1 MSSSYV
7 DSLLRRTGPLQDVLI
22 AVAFWAL
29 AALALLNLRE
39 LHLRGMPGVQFMGA
53 WTTILCCLIVVSLVG
68 IRYAGSRREPVW
80 SVSLW
85 RQLIGTPGLLL
96 FAAVASYLAI
106 GATVL
111 VIEGSWQPDTA
122 EHLKYRVLHLGV
134 LVAAA
139 LGGRAVLERTGADR
153 LLGGVL
159 VILIASCAIILASP
173 ILRELG
179 ILLPYRIPFRLTG
192 AFANPNDA
200 GSVTCMTVALALA
213 FLTNGGPR
221 KLGYAGLAIGTAA
234 TLATANRTGF
244 LVLVAILVLFV
255 LLNLRDKRKTIFL
268 LSWIGGLIGLAVV
281 AIQFTPWTSLRFFE
295 NEHGAGALFCESP
308 SDGHPGEAA
317 DCAVLLAVK
326 DVLAGDVAL
335 NWSPLRPVQDW
346 EGVTVDGPEGRV
358 TGLSLDQGLNGRIPP
373 ELGRLDG
380 LVWLH
385 LDRNRLT
392 GPIPPELGNLTH
404 LRYLGLSFNH
414 LTGAIP
420 PELAN
425 LSNLEKLW
433 LRGNRLTGPVPPQLR
448 EIDSLSLMR
457 LAGNDLAHPIPPE
470 LYELNLDI
478 THELFCRR
486 SPRMHP
492 ELLGDCTLLLAT
504 RDELAGQATLN
515 WRADTSISQWQGVT
529 LGGPEGR
536 VKALALSGQGLTGR
550 IPPEFGR
557 LHGLESLRLARNR
570 LTGPV
575 PPELGQLANL
585 RALRLGGNALT
596 GPIPPG
602 LYDLPDQDLL
612 DELFCR
618 RSPRMNPELLGDCTL
633 LLATRDELA
642 GQATLN
648 WGADVPIDRWQG
660 VTLGGPEGRVKA
672 LFLSEQGL
680 TGRIPPEFGRLRGLE
695 SLHLDRNRLTGPV
708 PPELGQLAD
717 LRSLVLDYNALTG
730 GIPPELGRLA
740 KLENLWLGGNHLTGP
755 VPPELFDVAES
766 DLAHQAF
773 CLPPPR
779 TSPGLFGDCTTLLAA
794 QETLEGGAR
803 LNWREAVPMGEWRGV
818 TLGGPEGRVIALELP
833 RTGLDG
839 RIPAALGSLAR
850 LRTLVLDGNR
860 LTGPIPPEL
869 GNLAD
874 LQVLALGANH
884 LTGPVPAELARLSNL
899 REVWLDDNRLTGP
912 VPPGPGPLGVH
923 ASSCPAAPPGNPGL
937 RADCALL
944 LEVRDT
950 LAGDAR
956 LNWRGL
962 PLAGDAG
969 LNWSA
974 HLPLAEWHGVTV
986 GGPLERVTK
995 LELPSRNL
1003 NGTIPPELGRL
1014 GHLVSLDL
1022 SGNRLAGGIPPALGE
1037 LPQLVALRL
1046 HRNRLTGPVPPEFGE
1061 LPGLEELQL
1070 HENDLTGPAPPQLG
1084 WIDSLSLLRLAGN
1097 DLDRPLPPRLYEI
1110 ADHDLHVFPVRR
1122 ADAPGDPGGREAGSG
1137 LVCRSSPAMPPA
1149 LLADCAL
1156 LLAVR
1161 DVLAGEA
1168 RLNWS
1173 EDVPIGF
1180 WQGVSTGGSP
1190 RRVAALELPR
1200 AGLNG
1205 RLVAE
1210 LGELSGLVAL
1220 DLRHNRLAGPIPT
1233 ALGGLERLV
1242 SLRLEHNELTGAVPA
1257 ALGAIDN
1264 LSFLRLSGNE
1274 LARPFPPALY
1284 AVEDHDLDTALS
1296 CRPGRSAPGLL
1307 ADCALLLAV
1316 KDGLAGDAP
1325 LNWRPGVPLEEW
1337 QGVTVDR
1344 LRGRVTALD
1353 LAQTGLNGR
1362 IPPEVGRLDGLV
1374 SLRLSRNRLAG
1385 PIPPELGGLSRLR
1398 TLWLDDN
1405 RLGGPVPPELGRLS
1419 RLADLRLKGN
1429 SRLGPLPPTVAAL
1442 PGPAAVRFAGD
1453 EASTGDRGGV
1463 TDESLR
1469 CRAAATRLYSDCST
1483 LLEVRDKLAG
1493 DAGLNWSAT
1502 LPIDHWRG
1510 VTLGFPPAVDG
1521 AAVQGPRVVALDLS
1535 HLGLN
1540 GHVPA
1545 ELSALDA
1552 LAVLHLG
1559 DNRLGGP
1566 IPPELGALAGLRALR
1581 LENNALTG
1589 PIPEELGALR
1599 RLVWVHLGGNE
1610 LTGPIPEH
1618 IANLADLRVLSLE
1631 DNALTGPFPRW
1642 LEEQE
1647 HLEAL
1652 RLENNRLHGYIPTKL
1667 VRLPRLADLRL
1678 GGNTLEG
1685 CIPLTWR
1692 AARARY
1698 DHVEPDLL
1706 CRPPPWRK
1714 LGWLEDAARLM
1725 LARDV
1730 LAGGAPLNWSYATP
1744 VESWQGVMLDWSGHV
1759 VALDLQDMN
1768 LGGRIP
1774 PELGELSRLTWLH
1787 LDGNRLAGPIPPELG
1802 KLTRLRILSLGDN
1815 DLSGPIPSELGD
1827 LSNLRRLWL
1836 DDNDLSGPIPPELG
1850 NLPDLRQLWLDDNR
1864 LSGPIPPGLGA
1875 INIRSLRVAGNDIV
1889 GAGTSETDS
1898 PDGGTFLENLGAALQ
1913 SHRLL
1918 LWRLGFEKAM
1928 EAPLFGH
1935 GLGALI
1941 SRDNALIVFHGT
1953 PTGVHNLYLLFL
1965 GEAGIVP
1972 ASLFILSIM
1981 LLLRSQWTAPKSLA
1995 RDTAA
2000 GWVIAIA
2007 LYGMTSHHMLLV
2019 AAVMFLA
2026 GLSVTMSAARDEGGL
2041 CPAKS

>member
-1 MSSSYV
+1 MLNSHV
-7 DSLLRRTGPLQDVLI
+7 DSLLRRTGPLQGVLI
-22 AVAFWAL
+22 AVAFWTL
-29 AALALLNLRE
+29 AAMALINLRE
-39 LHLRGMPGVQFMGA
+39 LHLWGMPGVQFMGA
-53 WTTILCCLIVVSLVG
+53 WATMLCCLIVVSLAG
-68 IRYAGSRREPVW
+68 IRYWDSRREPVW

-85 RQLIGTPGLLL
+85 RQSIGTPGLLL
-96 FAAVASYLAI
+96 FTAVASYLAI
-106 GATVL
+106 GAAVL

-122 EHLKYRVLHLGV
+122 DRLKYRVLHFGV

-159 VILIASCAIILASP
+159 VILIASCAVILASP
-173 ILRELG
+173 VLRELG
-179 ILLPYRIPFRLTG
+179 ILPLYRISFRLTG
-192 AFANPNDA
+192 AFTNPNDA
-200 GSVTCMTVALALA
+200 SLVACMTVALALA

-221 KLGYAGLAIGTAA
+221 GLGYAGLAMGTAA
-234 TLATANRTGF
+234 TLATAARTGF
-244 LVLVAILVLFV
+244 LVLVAILVLFA
-255 LLNLRDKRKTIFL
+255 LLNLRDKKKAVFL
-268 LSWIGGLIGLAVV
+268 LSLAGGLIGLAVV
-281 AIQFTPWTSLRFFE
+281 AIQFTPWASLRAVGD
-295 NEHGAGALFCESP
+295 EHGADALFCESP
-308 SDGHPGEAA
+308 SNGHPGEDA

-335 NWSPLRPVQDW
+335 NWSPLRPVQRW
-346 EGVTVDGPEGRV
+346 EGVTVDGPEGSI
-358 TGLSLDQGLNGRIPP
+358 TGLNLEDRGLNGRIPP
-373 ELGRLDG
+373 ELGRLHG
-380 LVWLH
+380 LVVLH
-385 LDRNRLT
+385 LPRNRLT
-392 GPIPPELGNLTH
+392 GPIPPELGNLTN
-404 LRYLGLSFNH
+404 LEYLSLAFNL
-414 LTGAIP
+414 LTGPIP
-420 PELAN
+420 PELAK
-425 LSNLEKLW
+425 LSNLEELW

-448 EIDSLSLMR
+448 ELDSLSFVR

-470 LYELNLDI
+470 YYGLDLDLA
-478 THELFCRR
+478 HELFCRR
-486 SPRMHP
+486 SPRMNP

-504 RDELAGQATLN
+504 RDELAGRARLN
-515 WRADTSISQWQGVT
+515 WRADTSIGQWQGVT

-536 VKALALSGQGLTGR
+536 VKALDLSGQGLTGR
-550 IPPEFGR
+550 IPPELGR

-585 RALRLGGNALT
+585 RALRLDGNALT
-596 GPIPPG
+596 GPVPPG
-602 LYDLPDQDLL
+602 LHELPDQDLL

-618 RSPRMNPELLGDCTL
+618 RSPRMHPELLGDCTL
-633 LLATRDELA
+633 LLAARDELA
-642 GQATLN
+642 GRAALD
-648 WGADVPIDRWQG
+648 WRADIPIGRWQG

-672 LFLSEQGL
+672 LGLSGQGL
-680 TGRIPPEFGRLRGLE
+680 TGRIPPELGRLRGLE
-695 SLHLDRNRLTGPV
+695 SLHLARNRLTGPV
-708 PPELGQLAD
+708 PPELGQLAN
-717 LRSLVLDYNALTG
+717 LRSLTLDFNALTG

-740 KLENLWLGGNHLTGP
+740 RLQNLWLGSNHLTGP
-755 VPPELFDVAES
+755 IPPELFDVAKH
-766 DLAHQAF
+766 DLADRAF

-803 LNWREAVPMGEWRGV
+803 LNWREAAPMGEWRGV

-833 RTGLDG
+833 RMGLDG
-839 RIPAALGSLAR
+839 RIPAALGSLVR

-884 LTGPVPAELARLSNL
+884 LTGPVPPELARLSNL
-899 REVWLDDNRLTGP
+899 REVWLNDNRLTGP
-912 VPPGPGPLGVH
+912 VPPGPGPLGGH
-923 ASSCPAAPPGNPGL
+923 ASSCPAAPSGNPGL

-956 LNWRGL
+956 LNW
-962 PLAGDAG
+962 
-969 LNWSA
+969 NA
-974 HLPLAEWHGVTV
+974 HLPLAGWHGVTV

-995 LELPSRNL
+995 LELPRWSL
-1003 NGTIPPELGRL
+1003 NGTIPLELGRL
-1014 GHLVSLDL
+1014 SHLVSLDL
-1022 SGNRLAGGIPPALGE
+1022 SGNRLVGGIPPALGE
-1037 LPQLVALRL
+1037 LHQLVALRL

-1061 LPGLEELQL
+1061 LPSLEELQL
-1070 HENDLTGPAPPQLG
+1070 QRNDLSGPAPPQLAE
-1084 WIDSLSLLRLAGN
+1084 IDSLSLLRLAGN

-1110 ADHDLHVFPVRR
+1110 ADHDLHVFPTRR
-1122 ADAPGDPGGREAGSG
+1122 ADAPGDPGGREAGSD
-1137 LVCRSSPAMPPA
+1137 LVCRASPAMPPA

-1242 SLRLEHNELTGAVPA
+1242 SLRLEHNELTGAAPA

-1264 LSFLRLSGNE
+1264 LSFLRLSGNA
-1274 LARPFPPALY
+1274 LARPVPPALY

-1296 CRPGRSAPGLL
+1296 CEPGQSAPGLL

-1385 PIPPELGGLSRLR
+1385 PIPPELGDLSHLR

-1405 RLGGPVPPELGRLS
+1405 RLSGPVPPELGRLS
-1419 RLADLRLKGN
+1419 RLADLRLKEN
-1429 SRLGPLPPTVAAL
+1429 SGLGPLPPSVVAL
-1442 PGPAAVRFAGD
+1442 SGPAAVRFAGD
-1453 EASTGDRGGV
+1453 EAAAGDRGGV
-1463 TDESLR
+1463 ADESLR

-1483 LLEVRDKLAG
+1483 LLEVRDRLAG

-1510 VTLGFPPAVDG
+1510 VTLGFPPTVDG

-1535 HLGLN
+1535 HMGLN

-1545 ELSALDA
+1545 ELSALDE

-1589 PIPEELGALR
+1589 PIPEEFGALR
-1599 RLVWVHLGGNE
+1599 QLVWLHLGGNE
-1610 LTGPIPEH
+1610 LSGPIPRQ

-1642 LEEQE
+1642 LDEQE
-1647 HLEAL
+1647 HLETL
-1652 RLENNRLHGYIPTKL
+1652 RLENNRLHGGIPTKL

-1678 GGNTLEG
+1678 GGNTLKG

-1714 LGWLEDAARLM
+1714 PGWFEDAARLM

-1759 VALDLQDMN
+1759 GRLDLRDMN

-1787 LDGNRLAGPIPPELG
+1787 LDGNRLTGPIPPELG
-1802 KLTRLRILSLGDN
+1802 KLTRLGRLSLGDN
-1815 DLSGPIPSELGD
+1815 DLTGPIPPELGD
-1827 LSNLRRLWL
+1827 LLNLRQLWL
-1836 DDNDLSGPIPPELG
+1836 DDNDLTGPIPPALG
-1850 NLPDLRQLWLDDNR
+1850 NLSNLWQLWLDDNR
-1864 LSGPIPPGLGA
+1864 LSGPIPPELGA
-1875 INIRSLRVAGNDIV
+1875 LHVYSLRVAGNDIV

-1898 PDGGTFLENLGAALQ
+1898 PDGGTFLGNLGAALQ
-1913 SHRLL
+1913 NQRLL

-1941 SRDNALIVFHGT
+1941 ILDTAPFGFKGT
-1953 PTGVHNLYLLFL
+1953 PMGVDNLYLIFL

-1995 RDTAA
+1995 RDAAA

-2007 LYGMTSHHMLLV
+2007 LHGMTSQHVLLV
-2019 AAVMFLA
+2019 AAAMFLA
-2026 GLSVTMSAARDEGGL
+2026 GLCVAMSAARDEGGL

>member
-1 MSSSYV
+1 MLSSYV
-7 DSLLRRTGPLQDVLI
+7 DPLLRRTGPLQGVLI

-29 AALALLNLRE
+29 AAVALLNPRE
-39 LHLRGMPGVQFMGA
+39 LHLWGMPGVQFMGA

-68 IRYAGSRREPVW
+68 LRYSASRREPVW
-80 SVSLW
+80 SISLW

-96 FAAVASYLAI
+96 FAAVASYLAT

-111 VIEGSWQPDTA
+111 VVEGSWQPDTA
-122 EHLKYRVLHLGV
+122 EGLKYRVLHLGV

-159 VILIASCAIILASP
+159 VVLIASCAVILASP
-173 ILRELG
+173 VLRELG
-179 ILLPYRIPFRLTG
+179 ILPFYRIPFRLTG
-192 AFANPNDA
+192 AFTDPNDA
-200 GSVTCMTVALALA
+200 SLVACMTVALALA

-221 KLGYAGLAIGTAA
+221 GLGHAGLAMGTAA
-234 TLATANRTGF
+234 TLATAARTGF

-255 LLNLRDKRKTIFL
+255 LLNLRDKRKSIFL

-281 AIQFTPWTSLRFFE
+281 AAQFTPWAWLRTAQD
-295 NEHGAGALFCESP
+295 GDAAGALFCESP
-308 SDGHPGEAA
+308 SDGHSSEAA

-358 TGLSLDQGLNGRIPP
+358 TKLSLDQGLNGRIPP

-392 GPIPPELGNLTH
+392 GPIPPELGNLAH
-404 LRYLGLSFNH
+404 LRYLGLNFNY

-420 PELAN
+420 PELAK

-492 ELLGDCTLLLAT
+492 ELLDDCTLLLAA
-504 RDELAGQATLN
+504 RDELAGRATLD
-515 WRADTSISQWQGVT
+515 WRADTSIGQWQGVT

-557 LHGLESLRLARNR
+557 LHGLESLRLDRNR

-585 RALRLGGNALT
+585 RVLRLGGNALA

-618 RSPRMNPELLGDCTL
+618 RSPRMHPELLDDCTL

-642 GQATLN
+642 GRATLD
-648 WGADVPIDRWQG
+648 WRADTSIGQWQG

-672 LFLSEQGL
+672 LFLSERGL
-680 TGRIPPEFGRLRGLE
+680 TGRIPPELGRLRGLE

-740 KLENLWLGGNHLTGP
+740 RLESLWLGGNRLTGP

-766 DLAHQAF
+766 DLAHRAF

-803 LNWREAVPMGEWRGV
+803 LNWRKAMPMGEWQGV

-839 RIPAALGSLAR
+839 RIPAALGRLAR

-884 LTGPVPAELARLSNL
+884 LTGPVPPELARLSNL
-899 REVWLDDNRLTGP
+899 REVWLNDNRLTGP
-912 VPPGPGPLGVH
+912 VPPGPGPLGGP
-923 ASSCPAAPPGNPGL
+923 ASSCPAVPPGNPGL

-956 LNWRGL
+956 LNWSAQL
-962 PLAGDAG
+962 PLAG
-969 LNWSA
+969 
-974 HLPLAEWHGVTV
+974 WHGVTV

-995 LELPSRNL
+995 LELPRWNL

-1046 HRNRLTGPVPPEFGE
+1046 HRNRLTGPVPPEFGA

-1070 HENDLTGPAPPQLG
+1070 QKNDLTGPAPPQLG
-1084 WIDSLSLLRLAGN
+1084 GIDSLSLLRLAGN

-1110 ADHDLHVFPVRR
+1110 ADHDLHVLPTRR
-1122 ADAPGDPGGREAGSG
+1122 ADAPGDPGGRAAESG

-1242 SLRLEHNELTGAVPA
+1242 SLRLEHNELTGAVPSE
-1257 ALGAIDN
+1257 LGAIDS

-1419 RLADLRLKGN
+1419 RLADLRLREN
-1429 SRLGPLPPTVAAL
+1429 SRLGPLPPSVAAL

-1521 AAVQGPRVVALDLS
+1521 AAVQGPRIVALDLS

-1599 RLVWVHLGGNE
+1599 QLVRLHLGGNE
-1610 LTGPIPEH
+1610 LTGPIPW
-1618 IANLADLRVLSLE
+1618 
-1631 DNALTGPFPRW
+1631 W
-1642 LEEQE
+1642 LGERE

-1652 RLENNRLHGYIPTKL
+1652 RLENNRLHGHIPPKL

-1678 GGNTLEG
+1678 GGNTLKG

-1706 CRPPPWRK
+1706 CRLPPWRK
-1714 LGWLEDAARLM
+1714 PGRFEDAARLM

-1730 LAGGAPLNWSYATP
+1730 LAGGVPLNWSYANP
-1744 VESWQGVMLDWSGHV
+1744 VESWQGVVLNGSGHV
-1759 VALDLQDMN
+1759 DGLDLRDMN

-1774 PELGELSRLTWLH
+1774 PELGELSRLTWLQ

-1802 KLTRLRILSLGDN
+1802 KLTRLKILSLGDN
-1815 DLSGPIPSELGD
+1815 DLTGPIPSELG
-1827 LSNLRRLWL
+1827 NLL
-1836 DDNDLSGPIPPELG
+1836 N
-1850 NLPDLRQLWLDDNR
+1850 LRQLWLDDNR
-1864 LSGPIPPGLGA
+1864 LTGPVPPELGA
-1875 INIRSLRVAGNDIV
+1875 IDLYSLRVAGNDI
-1889 GAGTSETDS
+1889 A
-1898 PDGGTFLENLGAALQ
+1898 GAATSGTHSLIGTPLKD
-1913 SHRLL
+1913 RRPL

-1935 GLGALI
+1935 GLGTLRRLD
-1941 SRDNALIVFHGT
+1941 ST
-1953 PTGVHNLYLLFL
+1953 PIGNDGEPLGVHNLYLMLL

-1972 ASLFILSIM
+1972 LSLFLLSVF
-1981 LLLRSQWTAPKSLA
+1981 LLLRAQWRAPQSLT
-1995 RDTAA
+1995 RDAAA
-2000 GWVIAIA
+2000 GWVVAIV
-2007 LYGMTSHHMLLV
+2007 LYGMAFQHLLGI
-2019 AAVMFLA
+2019 AAFMFMA
-2026 GLSVTMSAARDEGGL
+2026 GLSVATAVAHDGDRNL
-2041 CPAKS
+2041 AKA

>member
-1 MSSSYV
+1 MLSSYV
-7 DSLLRRTGPLQDVLI
+7 DPLLRRTGPLQGVLI

-53 WTTILCCLIVVSLVG
+53 WATMLGCLIVVSLVG
-68 IRYAGSRREPVW
+68 LRYAGSRREPVW

-106 GATVL
+106 GVTVL
-111 VIEGSWQPDTA
+111 LIEGSWQPDTA
-122 EHLKYRVLHLGV
+122 EGLKYRVLHFGV

-159 VILIASCAIILASP
+159 VILIASCAVILASP

-200 GSVTCMTVALALA
+200 GLVTCMTVALALA
-213 FLTNGGPR
+213 FLTNGGSR
-221 KLGYAGLAIGTAA
+221 RLGYAGLAIGTAA
-234 TLATANRTGF
+234 TLATAARTGF
-244 LVLVAILVLFV
+244 LVLVAILALFA
-255 LLNLRDKRKTIFL
+255 LLNLRDKRKAVLL
-268 LSWIGGLIGLAVV
+268 LSLAGGLIGLAVV
-281 AIQFTPWTSLRFFE
+281 AAQFTPWASLRVIE
-295 NEHGAGALFCESP
+295 DKHRADVLFCEPP
-308 SDGHPGEAA
+308 SDGHSSEAA

-326 DVLAGDVAL
+326 DILAGDVAL
-335 NWSPLRPVQDW
+335 NWSPLRPVQHW

-358 TGLSLDQGLNGRIPP
+358 TRLSLDRGLNGRIPP

-380 LVWLH
+380 LVSLR
-385 LDRNRLT
+385 LGRNRLT
-392 GPIPPELGNLTH
+392 GPIPPELGNLTR
-404 LRYLGLSFNH
+404 LKRLGLSFNH

-420 PELAN
+420 PELAK
-425 LSNLEKLW
+425 LSNLETLW

-448 EIDSLSLMR
+448 EIDSLSRVR

-470 LYELNLDI
+470 LYELDLDI
-478 THELFCRR
+478 LDELFCRR

-492 ELLGDCTLLLAT
+492 ELLDDCTLLLAT
-504 RDELAGQATLN
+504 RDELAGQATLD
-515 WRADTSISQWQGVT
+515 WRADTSIGQWQGVT

-536 VKALALSGQGLTGR
+536 VKALSLSGQGLTGR

-575 PPELGQLANL
+575 PPELGRLANL
-585 RALRLGGNALT
+585 RTLRLDGNALT

-618 RSPRMNPELLGDCTL
+618 RSPRMSPELLGDCTL

-642 GQATLN
+642 GQAALN
-648 WGADVPIDRWQG
+648 WRADIPIGWWQG
-660 VTLGGPEGRVKA
+660 VTLGGPGGRVKA
-672 LFLSEQGL
+672 LFLSERGL
-680 TGRIPPEFGRLRGLE
+680 TGRVPPEFGRLRGLE

-708 PPELGQLAD
+708 PPELGQLAS
-717 LRSLVLDYNALTG
+717 LRSLVLDLNALTG

-740 KLENLWLGGNHLTGP
+740 RLESLWLGSNRLTGP

-766 DLAHQAF
+766 DLAHRAL

-803 LNWREAVPMGEWRGV
+803 LNWREAMPMGRWQGV

-839 RIPAALGSLAR
+839 RIPAVLGSLAR

-884 LTGPVPAELARLSNL
+884 LTGSVPPELARLSNL
-899 REVWLDDNRLTGP
+899 REVWLNDNRLTGP
-912 VPPGPGPLGVH
+912 VPPGLGRPLGGP

-944 LEVRDT
+944 LEARDT

-956 LNWRGL
+956 
-962 PLAGDAG
+962 

-995 LELPSRNL
+995 LELPGWNL
-1003 NGTIPPELGRL
+1003 NGTIPPALGQL

-1022 SGNRLAGGIPPALGE
+1022 SDNRLAGGIPPALGE
-1037 LPQLVALRL
+1037 LPRLVALRL
-1046 HRNRLTGPVPPEFGE
+1046 HRNRLTGPVPPEFGK
-1061 LPGLEELQL
+1061 LPRLEELQL
-1070 HENDLTGPAPPQLG
+1070 QRNDLSGPAPPQLG
-1084 WIDSLSLLRLAGN
+1084 GIDSLSLLRLAGN

-1110 ADHDLHVFPVRR
+1110 ADHDLHVLPVRR
-1122 ADAPGDPGGREAGSG
+1122 ADAPGDPGGRAAESG
-1137 LVCRSSPAMPPA
+1137 LVCRPSPGMPPA
-1149 LLADCAL
+1149 LLADCTL

-1210 LGELSGLVAL
+1210 LGALSGLVAL
-1220 DLRHNRLAGPIPT
+1220 DLRHNRLAGSIPT

-1242 SLRLEHNELTGAVPA
+1242 SLRLEHNELTGAVPSE
-1257 ALGAIDN
+1257 LGAIDN

-1284 AVEDHDLDTALS
+1284 ALEAHDLDTALS
-1296 CRPGRSAPGLL
+1296 CKPGRGAPGLL

-1353 LAQTGLNGR
+1353 LTQTGLNGR

-1385 PIPPELGGLSRLR
+1385 PVPPELGGLLHLR

-1405 RLGGPVPPELGRLS
+1405 RLSGPVPPELGRLS
-1419 RLADLRLKGN
+1419 RLADLRLRGN
-1429 SRLGPLPPTVAAL
+1429 SRLGPLPPAVAAL

-1453 EASTGDRGGV
+1453 EAAAGDRGGG
-1463 TDESLR
+1463 TDESPR

-1493 DAGLNWSAT
+1493 DAGLNWNAT

-1521 AAVQGPRVVALDLS
+1521 AAVQGPRIVALDLS

-1566 IPPELGALAGLRALR
+1566 IPPELGALAGLRALT

-1599 RLVWVHLGGNE
+1599 RLVRLHLGGNE
-1610 LTGPIPEH
+1610 LSGPIPEH

-1642 LEEQE
+1642 LDEQE
-1647 HLEAL
+1647 HLETL

-1667 VRLPRLADLRL
+1667 ARLPRLADLRL
-1678 GGNTLEG
+1678 GGNTLLG

-1698 DHVEPDLL
+1698 AHVEQDLL

-1714 LGWLEDAARLM
+1714 PGLFEDAARLM

-1730 LAGGAPLNWSYATP
+1730 LAEDAPLNWSYASP

-1759 VALDLQDMN
+1759 VGLDLRDMN

-1787 LDGNRLAGPIPPELG
+1787 LDGNRFAGPIPPELG

-1815 DLSGPIPSELGD
+1815 DLTGPIPSELGD

-1836 DDNDLSGPIPPELG
+1836 DDNGLTGPIPPELG
-1850 NLPDLRQLWLDDNR
+1850 NPSNLWQLWLDDNR
-1864 LSGPIPPGLGA
+1864 LSGPIPPELGA
-1875 INIRSLRVAGNDIV
+1875 LHIYSLRVAGNDIA
-1889 GAGTSETDS
+1889 GAGTSEMDS
-1898 PDGGTFLENLGAALQ
+1898 PDGGTFLGNLGAALQ
-1913 SHRLL
+1913 NQRFL

-1941 SRDNALIVFHGT
+1941 SLDTAPIGFKGT
-1953 PTGVHNLYLLFL
+1953 PMGVDNLYLIFL

-1981 LLLRSQWTAPKSLA
+1981 LLLRSQWRAPRSLA

-2007 LYGMTSHHMLLV
+2007 LHGMTSEHVLLV
-2019 AAVMFLA
+2019 AAAMFLA
-2026 GLSVTMSAARDEGGL
+2026 GLCVAMSAARDEGGL
-2041 CPAKS
+2041 CPATS

>member
-1 MSSSYV
+1 MLNSYV
-7 DSLLRRTGPLQDVLI
+7 DPLLRRTGPLQGVLI

-53 WTTILCCLIVVSLVG
+53 WATMLCCLIVVSLVG
-68 IRYAGSRREPVW
+68 LRYAGSRREPVW
-80 SVSLW
+80 SASLW
-85 RQLIGTPGLLL
+85 RQSIGTPGLLL

-111 VIEGSWQPDTA
+111 VVEGSWQPDTA
-122 EHLKYRVLHLGV
+122 GDLKYRVLHFGV

-159 VILIASCAIILASP
+159 VILIASCAVILASP
-173 ILRELG
+173 VLRELG
-179 ILLPYRIPFRLTG
+179 ILPLYRVPFRLTG
-192 AFANPNDA
+192 AFTNPNDA
-200 GSVTCMTVALALA
+200 SLVACMTVALALA

-221 KLGYAGLAIGTAA
+221 RLGHAGLAMGTAA
-234 TLATANRTGF
+234 NLATASRTGF
-244 LVLVAILVLFV
+244 LVLVAILVLFA
-255 LLNLRDKRKTIFL
+255 LLNLRDKRKTVLL

-281 AIQFTPWTSLRFFE
+281 ATQFTPWASLRVIE
-295 NEHGAGALFCESP
+295 DRHRAGALFCEPP
-308 SDGHPGEAA
+308 SDGHPGEDA

-335 NWSPLRPVQDW
+335 NWSPLRPVQRW

-358 TGLSLDQGLNGRIPP
+358 TKLYLDRGLNGRIPP

-380 LVWLH
+380 LVSLR

-392 GPIPPELGNLTH
+392 GPIPSELGNLTR
-404 LRYLGLSFNH
+404 LKRLGLSFNH

-420 PELAN
+420 PELAK
-425 LSNLEKLW
+425 LSNLETLW
-433 LRGNRLTGPVPPQLR
+433 LRGNRLTGPVPSQLR
-448 EIDSLSLMR
+448 EIDSLSR
-457 LAGNDLAHPIPPE
+457 VGLAGNDLAHPIPPG
-470 LYELNLDI
+470 LYELDI
-478 THELFCRR
+478 DIPYELFCRR

-492 ELLGDCTLLLAT
+492 ELLDDCTLLLAT
-504 RDELAGQATLN
+504 RDELAGRATLD
-515 WRADTSISQWQGVT
+515 WRADTPIGQWQGVT

-575 PPELGQLANL
+575 PPELGQIANL
-585 RALRLGGNALT
+585 RELRLDGNALT
-596 GPIPPG
+596 GPVPPG

-618 RSPRMNPELLGDCTL
+618 RSPRMHPELLGDCTL

-642 GQATLN
+642 GQAALN
-648 WGADVPIDRWQG
+648 WRADIPIGWWQG

-672 LFLSEQGL
+672 LFLSERGL

-717 LRSLVLDYNALTG
+717 LRSLVLDLNALTG

-740 KLENLWLGGNHLTGP
+740 RLESLWLGSNHLTGP
-755 VPPELFDVAES
+755 VPPALFDVAAH
-766 DLAHQAF
+766 DLAQQAF

-794 QETLEGGAR
+794 QEALEGGAR
-803 LNWREAVPMGEWRGV
+803 LNWREAVPMSKWRGV

-874 LQVLALGANH
+874 LRVLALGANH

-899 REVWLDDNRLTGP
+899 REVWLNDNRLTGP
-912 VPPGPGPLGVH
+912 APPGPGPLGVP

-956 LNWRGL
+956 LNWSAHL

-995 LELPSRNL
+995 LELPGWNL

-1014 GHLVSLDL
+1014 IHLVSLDL
-1022 SGNRLAGGIPPALGE
+1022 SGNRLVGGIPPALGE
-1037 LPQLVALRL
+1037 LHQLVALRL
-1046 HRNRLTGPVPPEFGE
+1046 HRNRLTGPVPPEFAK
-1061 LPGLEELQL
+1061 LPRLEELQL
-1070 HENDLTGPAPPQLG
+1070 HKNDLTGPAPPQLG
-1084 WIDSLSLLRLAGN
+1084 GIDSLSLLRLAGN
-1097 DLDRPLPPRLYEI
+1097 DLDRPFPPRLYEI
-1110 ADHDLHVFPVRR
+1110 ADHDLHVLPVRR

-1149 LLADCAL
+1149 LLADCTL

-1210 LGELSGLVAL
+1210 LGALGGLVAL
-1220 DLRHNRLAGPIPT
+1220 DLRHNRLAGPIPS
-1233 ALGGLERLV
+1233 ALGGLDRLV
-1242 SLRLEHNELTGAVPA
+1242 SLRLEHNELSGAVPA
-1257 ALGAIDN
+1257 ELGAIDS

-1284 AVEDHDLDTALS
+1284 AVEDHDLDTALW

-1325 LNWRPGVPLEEW
+1325 LNWRPDVPLEDW

-1353 LAQTGLNGR
+1353 LAQTGLTGR

-1385 PIPPELGGLSRLR
+1385 P
-1398 TLWLDDN
+1398 
-1405 RLGGPVPPELGRLS
+1405 VPPELGRLS
-1419 RLADLRLKGN
+1419 RLADLRLKEN
-1429 SRLGPLPPTVAAL
+1429 SRLGPLPPSVAAL
-1442 PGPAAVRFAGD
+1442 PGPAAARFAGD
-1453 EASTGDRGGV
+1453 EAVAGDRGGV
-1463 TDESLR
+1463 AGESPR

-1493 DAGLNWSAT
+1493 DVGLNWTAT

-1521 AAVQGPRVVALDLS
+1521 AAVQGPRIVALDLS

-1540 GHVPA
+1540 GHIPA

-1566 IPPELGALAGLRALR
+1566 IPAELGALAGLRALT

-1599 RLVWVHLGGNE
+1599 QLVWLHLGGNE
-1610 LTGPIPEH
+1610 LTGPIPQQ
-1618 IANLADLRVLSLE
+1618 IADLADLRVLSLE
-1631 DNALTGPFPRW
+1631 DNALTGPIPRW
-1642 LEEQE
+1642 LDGQE

-1652 RLENNRLHGYIPTKL
+1652 RLENNRLHGYIPAEL

-1678 GGNTLEG
+1678 GGNVLLG

-1714 LGWLEDAARLM
+1714 PGLLEDAARLM

-1730 LAGGAPLNWSYATP
+1730 LAGGAPLNWSYANP
-1744 VESWQGVMLDWSGHV
+1744 VESWQGVVLDWSGHV
-1759 VALDLQDMN
+1759 GGLDLRDMN

-1774 PELGELSRLTWLH
+1774 PELGELSRLGWLQ

-1802 KLTRLRILSLGDN
+1802 KLSRLKILSLGDN
-1815 DLSGPIPSELGD
+1815 DLSGPIPPELGD
-1827 LSNLRRLWL
+1827 LSNLQQLWL

-1850 NLPDLRQLWLDDNR
+1850 NLSNLWRLWLDDNR
-1864 LSGPIPPGLGA
+1864 LSGRIPPELGA
-1875 INIRSLRVAGNDIV
+1875 LHVYSLRVAGNDIV
-1889 GAGTSETDS
+1889 GAGTSEMDS
-1898 PDGGTFLENLGAALQ
+1898 PDSGTLLESLGAALENQ
-1913 SHRLL
+1913 RLL
-1918 LWRLGFEKAM
+1918 LWRLGFGKAM

-1935 GLGALI
+1935 GLGALTI
-1941 SRDNALIVFHGT
+1941 LDTAPIGYKGT
-1953 PTGVHNLYLLFL
+1953 PVGVNNLYLILL

-1972 ASLFILSIM
+1972 ALLFILSIM
-1981 LLLRSQWTAPKSLA
+1981 LLLRSQWTAPRSLA

-2007 LYGMTSHHMLLV
+2007 LHGMTSPHVLLV
-2019 AAVMFLA
+2019 AAAMFLA
-2026 GLSVTMSAARDEGGL
+2026 GLSVAMSAARDEGGL